1 MTIRVTILRQVYV
14 AEAAIMKSTFE
25 PDDVPVII
33 EIARSA
39 DSLEQNDVAEADNED
54 AKFVSEFAWL
64 AAASVTIASIAT
76 SIGLS

>member
-1 MTIRVTILRQVYV
+1 
-14 AEAAIMKSTFE
+14 MKSTFE
-25 PDDVPVII
+25 PDNVPVII
-33 EIARSA
+33 EIAKSA

>member
-1 MTIRVTILRQVYV
+1 
-14 AEAAIMKSTFE
+14 MKSTFE
-25 PDDVPVII
+25 PDNVPVII
-33 EIARSA
+33 EFAKSA